1 VIRQQKNGT
10 AIAVLCCMKRI
21 CVLLVTLLVAGTSF
35 AQRDGFGIGI
45 MAGDPTGLNGKYWLA
60 GDRALTFGLA
70 WGPWGRNLHLHG
82 DFTFQNLQLVKD
94 ADVQLDLYYGL
105 GMRLRSWNNGG
116 RYWRGGRWYEDG
128 RGSLGIGMRI
138 PVGAAMTVDGLPLD
152 FFLEVVPT
160 LELIPATYLDLDVAL
175 GVRYW
180 F

>member
-1 VIRQQKNGT
+1 
-10 AIAVLCCMKRI
+10 MKRSCI
-21 CVLLVTLLVAGTSF
+21 VLFALLLGASSQ

-45 MAGDPTGLNGKYWLA
+45 MAGDPTGLNAKYWLS

-82 DFTFQNLQLVKD
+82 DYTIQNVDLVNEG
-94 ADVQLDLYYGL
+94 DVRLDLYYGL
-105 GMRLRSWNNGG
+105 GVRMRSWSGRE
-116 RYWRGGRWYEDG
+116 RYWRNGRWYEDG
-128 RGSLGIGMRI
+128 TGSVGLGMRI
-138 PVGAAMTVDGLPLD
+138 PVGMAMTVDGLPLN

-160 LELIPATYLDLDVAL
+160 LELVPATYLDIDLAL